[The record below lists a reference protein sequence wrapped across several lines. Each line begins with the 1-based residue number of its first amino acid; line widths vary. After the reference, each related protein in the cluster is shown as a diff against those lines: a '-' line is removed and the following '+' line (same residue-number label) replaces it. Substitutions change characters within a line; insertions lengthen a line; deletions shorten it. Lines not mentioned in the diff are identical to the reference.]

1 MFRKWPNTNF
11 INMQK
16 LIKTNPPKVRWVD
29 IDEQKP
35 SHDGT
40 LLLFGLVNEGS
51 PHECFAK
58 FFARYDKESNKFF
71 DFHGDVIDETVTH
84 WMYVE

>member
-11 INMQK
+11 IDMQK

-29 IDEQKP
+29 IEEQKP

-58 FFARYDKESNKFF
+58 FFARFDKESNKFF
-71 DFHGDVIDETVTH
+71 DFHGDMIDNKVTH